1 MDLLESHHAFENE
14 IFNIS
19 KERDDSERTKTTDR
33 NESEA
38 KPVTSQ
44 VYWLISSIWD
54 IATALLQILETFYI
68 TLLRKSMSVYINHSE
83 L

>member
-1 MDLLESHHAFENE
+1 MHLRESDHAFE
-14 IFNIS
+14 
-19 KERDDSERTKTTDR
+19 KERDNRERTKTTDQ

-44 VYWLISSIWD
+44 VYWLQLNPD
-54 IATALLQILETFYI
+54 IATVLLQIWETFYI
-68 TLLRKSMSVYINHSE
+68 TLLRKSMSVYLNHSE

>member
-1 MDLLESHHAFENE
+1 MHLLESDHAFENE

-44 VYWLISSIWD
+44 VYWLQ
-54 IATALLQILETFYI
+54 LYHQ
-68 TLLRKSMSVYINHSE
+68 SE
-83 L
+83 I